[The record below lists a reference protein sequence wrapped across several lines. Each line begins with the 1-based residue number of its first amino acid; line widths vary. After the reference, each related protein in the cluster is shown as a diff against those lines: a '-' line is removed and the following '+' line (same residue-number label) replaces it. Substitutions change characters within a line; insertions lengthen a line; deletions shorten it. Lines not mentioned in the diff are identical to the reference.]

1 MLPRITEQEIRDLV
15 FAFYERV
22 REDELLGPVFEA
34 RLEGRW
40 APHLEKMC
48 DFWSS
53 ILLATGRFSGNPAET
68 HARVPGISPA
78 HFDRW
83 LELFQRTA
91 GDTLRPH
98 IAADVVG
105 PAHRMRVVLERAAD
119 AGSFSPR
126 RAAQRAPHPS

>member
-40 APHLEKMC
+40 SPHLEKMC

-105 PAHRMRVVLERAAD
+105 AAD